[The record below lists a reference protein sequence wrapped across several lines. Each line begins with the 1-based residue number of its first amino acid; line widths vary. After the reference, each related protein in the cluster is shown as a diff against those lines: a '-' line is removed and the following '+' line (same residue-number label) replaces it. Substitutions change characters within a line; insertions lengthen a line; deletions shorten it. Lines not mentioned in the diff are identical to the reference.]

1 MRDLF
6 SKLIDVLKDIAES
19 LETIAE
25 NTTPAPDP
33 EDPDET

>member
-6 SKLIDVLKDIAES
+6 SKLIDVLKEIAES

-25 NTTPAPDP
+25 NTTPAD
-33 EDPDET
+33 DPDET